1 MQIRYW
7 APVTALGGLFCV
19 GACGTDPASPSPPL
33 TGSGGAPGSSGAAG
47 QAVAGGLPTTAGESV
62 VGGAAGTTTAG
73 TAGAPGAA
81 GGLGGGGGTIASGG
95 AGAAAGSSAGSGGS
109 GGAGG
114 VGGSGGA
121 GDGWVKIFNGQDLTG
136 WVPLIHKSA
145 YKVDTYKTF
154 RADPVNHVIK
164 VTYED
169 YPSQTFDNRCGVLYY
184 DKLLKDYRVR
194 VTYRFL
200 EPQANNPVS
209 WGRYNSGLMIFGIDP
224 VKVMG
229 DPEFPPLIEI
239 QLLGKGANPGPTNL
253 NLCQPGGMTMK
264 KSTGSCGN
272 NGSGVAQSPPG
283 EWVTVEVEVHV
294 NGETK
299 AYQYPDKTKALLTM
313 SGPTYQGK
321 AVLDGYFS
329 LQSESQPLEFKD
341 IELMELP

>member
-1 MQIRYW
+1 MKIRYL
-7 APVTALGGLFCV
+7 APITALIFCV
-19 GACGTDPASPSPPL
+19 GACGADPASPSRPP
-33 TGSGGAPGSSGAAG
+33 TGSGGTPGSSGAAG
-47 QAVAGGLPTTAGESV
+47 QAVAGTLPTPAGGTV
-62 VGGAAGTTTAG
+62 AGGGVGTTAAGT
-73 TAGAPGAA
+73 AA
-81 GGLGGGGGTIASGG
+81 GLGGGGGGGAIAGGG
-95 AGAAAGSSAGSGGS
+95 AGASAGSGGSGGS

-114 VGGSGGA
+114 SGGSGGA

-169 YPSQTFDNRCGVLYY
+169 YPGQSFDDRCGVLYY

-200 EPQANNPVS
+200 EPQAKNPVA
-209 WGRYNSGLMIFGIDP
+209 WGRYNSGLMIFGVDP
-224 VKVMG
+224 AKVMG

-283 EWVTVEVEVHV
+283 EWVTVEVEVRV

-321 AVLDGYFS
+321 AVLDGYLA